1 MSDPMADRVPWE
13 AVPDDEPHGLREP
26 TGRRPRPRIAV
37 SWSRSR
43 MSGVPSGPPCDLP
56 FREIDPED
64 RLLRTARPVL
74 GRLAAAVAGTR
85 MTILLA
91 DRRGWLLDRR
101 AGDRSLNARLDRLS
115 VAPGFL
121 YAEDI
126 VGTNG
131 VGTAAEDRRPTWV
144 LGGEHYAEWL
154 RWLTCVGVPI
164 TNPITGRLEGILDVT
179 CRFED
184 TSPLMLPLVLE
195 GVRDIQRRLYED
207 ASERDRALLEHFLSV
222 ARRTN
227 RPVVAV
233 NEQTIIANVP
243 AARLLGPEDHALL
256 WAQAEETLAGGRG
269 IRRQLQL
276 SRDLSVSARCSPAA
290 DAGWEVGVVIELAL
304 SRPGSPRRASPGER
318 RPSLPSELGLVGR
331 SRAWW
336 RVVEAVLR
344 CARSWLPV
352 LIAGEPGTGKL
363 ALARA
368 LHQLGGSPGAAF
380 IVCDAALA
388 SLRGTRPWLGGV
400 AAKLA
405 VGEGTVVVRHLEAL
419 DCRAMAGL
427 RGLLEGL
434 RPAGRPWVI
443 ATATPGAGPCSGGWQ
458 AVRDRFPTTIE
469 VPPLRERLDD
479 LQEIAVA
486 LMRRRRPGATSRF
499 SPEALQAL
507 MRYGWPGNV
516 SELERLV
523 TELVIRH
530 PHREI
535 QLDDL
540 PALLRESTRRPLARL
555 QLLERSAILSALEEA
570 GGNKRQAAAALGLSR
585 ATLYRRLRQLG
596 IPLGRVAY

>member
-1 MSDPMADRVPWE
+1 
-13 AVPDDEPHGLREP
+13 
-26 TGRRPRPRIAV
+26 
-37 SWSRSR
+37 

-207 ASERDRALLEHFLSV
+207 ASERDRAPLEHFLTV

-304 SRPGSPRRASPGER
+304 SRPG
-318 RPSLPSELGLVGR
+318 
-331 SRAWW
+331 
-336 RVVEAVLR
+336 
-344 CARSWLPV
+344 
-352 LIAGEPGTGKL
+352 
-363 ALARA
+363 
-368 LHQLGGSPGAAF
+368 
-380 IVCDAALA
+380 
-388 SLRGTRPWLGGV
+388 
-400 AAKLA
+400 
-405 VGEGTVVVRHLEAL
+405 
-419 DCRAMAGL
+419 
-427 RGLLEGL
+427 
-434 RPAGRPWVI
+434 
-443 ATATPGAGPCSGGWQ
+443 
-458 AVRDRFPTTIE
+458 
-469 VPPLRERLDD
+469 
-479 LQEIAVA
+479 
-486 LMRRRRPGATSRF
+486 
-499 SPEALQAL
+499 
-507 MRYGWPGNV
+507 
-516 SELERLV
+516 
-523 TELVIRH
+523 
-530 PHREI
+530 
-535 QLDDL
+535 
-540 PALLRESTRRPLARL
+540 
-555 QLLERSAILSALEEA
+555 
-570 GGNKRQAAAALGLSR
+570 
-585 ATLYRRLRQLG
+585 
-596 IPLGRVAY
+596 

>member
-1 MSDPMADRVPWE
+1 MADRVPWE
-13 AVPDDEPHGLREP
+13 AAPEDGRPDLRP
-26 TGRRPRPRIAV
+26 GSAGPRPRIAV

-43 MSGVPSGPPCDLP
+43 LSGVSPCPPGDLP
-56 FREIDPED
+56 FQEIDPED
-64 RLLRTARPVL
+64 RLLRAARPVL

-85 MTILLA
+85 MTIILA
-91 DRRGWLLDRR
+91 DRRGRLLDRK

-121 YAEDI
+121 YAEDT

-164 TNPITGRLEGILDVT
+164 TNPITGRLEGILDAT

-195 GVRDIQRRLYED
+195 GVHDIERRLYED
-207 ASERDRALLEHFLSV
+207 ASERDRALLEHFLTV

-256 WAQAEETLAGGRG
+256 WEQAAETLTGRG
-269 IRRQLQL
+269 ETRRQLRL
-276 SRDLSVSARCSPAA
+276 ARGLPVSARCRAAA
-290 DAGWEVGVVIELAL
+290 DADRRVGAVIELAPG
-304 SRPGSPRRASPGER
+304 RPGFPRGASPGER
-318 RPSLPSELGLVGR
+318 RPSLPSGLGLVGR
-331 SRAWW
+331 SGAWR

-344 CARSWLPV
+344 YARFGEPV
-352 LIAGEPGTGKL
+352 LVVGEPGTGKL
-363 ALARA
+363 AVARA
-368 LHQLGGSPGAAF
+368 LHQLGASPDAPF
-380 IVCDAALA
+380 VICDAALA
-388 SLRGTRPWLGGV
+388 PVRGMRAWLGGL
-400 AAKLA
+400 AAKLTA
-405 VGEGTVVVRHLEAL
+405 DEGTVVVRHLEAL

-427 RGLLEGL
+427 RGLLEAE
-434 RPAGRPWVI
+434 RPRGRPWLL
-443 ATATPGAGPCSGGWQ
+443 ATATPGAGPCPGGWQ
-458 AVRDRFPTTIE
+458 AVRDRFPATIE

-486 LMRRRRPGATSRF
+486 LMRRRRAGSTSRF
-499 SPEALQAL
+499 SSEALQAL
-507 MRYGWPGNV
+507 MAHGWPGNL

-523 TELVIRH
+523 AELVVRH
-530 PHREI
+530 PYGEI
-535 QLDDL
+535 RLEDL
-540 PALLRESTRRPLARL
+540 PVPLRGSTPRPLSRL
-555 QLLERSAILSALEEA
+555 QALERSAILGALEEA
-570 GGNKRQAAAALGLSR
+570 GGNREKAAAALGLSR

-596 IPLGRVAY
+596 IQLERVAY